1 MIKNYFKNKAMK
13 KVTIAMSFLTVFIA
27 TKAYTQSAPKDRA
40 FAIAAEFNK
49 EKNKEKQKNGVT
61 TEKHVLIEAKPDFRD
76 DAASYAGKYELNG
89 EGDRIVLNYLNKNW
103 EADYI
108 QVQDNK
114 ELKKGT
120 LTNIRIESALLTATI
135 EYIDGKSAPV
145 EGVFINRFKNGE
157 KIPGLG
163 IREVLDLSNGL
174 LVDKA
179 FYKRVE
185 N

>member
-1 MIKNYFKNKAMK
+1 MK
-13 KVTIAMSFLTVFIA
+13 KIIITLVSLTTLFVGKTFG
-27 TKAYTQSAPKDRA
+27 QSAKEKAD
-40 FAIAAEFNK
+40 AIAAEFNK

-61 TEKHVLIEAKPDFRD
+61 TEKHEVIEAKPDFRD
-76 DAASYAGKYELNG
+76 DMSTYAGKYELY
-89 EGDRIVLNYLNKNW
+89 EAGDYIVLKYLNNNW
-103 EADYI
+103 EADYF
-108 QVQDNK
+108 QVKDNK
-114 ELKKGT
+114 ELQKGK
-120 LTNIRIESALLTATI
+120 LENIRIESAVLTATI
-135 EYIDGKSAPV
+135 EYVDGKTAPV

-163 IREVLDLSNGL
+163 IREVLDLSNGI